1 MNPSSRLR
9 KLPVPLRKQVSRS
22 LLTTIPTAP
31 VITVPEKD
39 ETFTDSQPMFKGKAL
54 PETNVIITIQSQPIN
69 ATVKADNFGNCEYR
83 PETPL
88 EPGQH
93 TLTINAPDSE
103 GLIQTL
109 TQPFTVYAQGS
120 QFVDPTAGP
129 LLSITPSIS
138 PFTPTPVQPTA
149 TLIPTAAPTATP
161 SATPIV
167 TPTANLIPI

>member
-1 MNPSSRLR
+1 
-9 KLPVPLRKQVSRS
+9 VPLVILSKNYDFAVSNEPLQPS
-22 LLTTIPTAP
+22 PQASGSAQKASFPEFVDTTIPTAP

-54 PETNVIITIQSQPIN
+54 PETNVIITIQSQPLN

-120 QFVDPTAGP
+120 QFVDPTAGR
-129 LLSITPSIS
+129 SSR
-138 PFTPTPVQPTA
+138 
-149 TLIPTAAPTATP
+149 
-161 SATPIV
+161 
-167 TPTANLIPI
+167 